1 VPIFVSEAIVLIYS
15 QQHEGFTAPVD
26 GRSTIGEFDP
36 RFHNFSGPI
45 RTTLPA
51 LLNPSIDARVL
62 VASDQLKGEFTFNLD
77 MNSGTPLGTGLF
89 RFLCWTI
96 GHVFNVRSRL
106 AAIDHG
112 TGRAQ

>member
-1 VPIFVSEAIVLIYS
+1 MPTFVSEVLVSIYS

-62 VASDQLKGEFTFNLD
+62 VAAKQLKGEFTFNLD

-89 RFLCWTI
+89 RFSRWTL
-96 GHVFNVRSRL
+96 GRVFNV
-106 AAIDHG
+106 
-112 TGRAQ
+112 